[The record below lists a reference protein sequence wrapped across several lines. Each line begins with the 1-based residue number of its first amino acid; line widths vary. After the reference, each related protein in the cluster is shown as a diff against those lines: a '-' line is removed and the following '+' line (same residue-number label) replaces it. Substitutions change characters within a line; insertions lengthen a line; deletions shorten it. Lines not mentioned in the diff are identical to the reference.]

1 MGLAINPETIH
12 DELEGAKKIIDKWLA
27 QLDAGLPMVDEPGNE
42 EQLEALMR
50 EFVGELRVCAGKCAN
65 VAEVLAG
72 D

>member
-12 DELEGAKKIIDKWLA
+12 DELTGAKKIIEKWLA
-27 QLDAGLPMVDEPGNE
+27 QLDSGLPSVDEPGSE
-42 EQLEALMR
+42 EQLESLMR

-65 VAEVLAG
+65 VAEVLSG